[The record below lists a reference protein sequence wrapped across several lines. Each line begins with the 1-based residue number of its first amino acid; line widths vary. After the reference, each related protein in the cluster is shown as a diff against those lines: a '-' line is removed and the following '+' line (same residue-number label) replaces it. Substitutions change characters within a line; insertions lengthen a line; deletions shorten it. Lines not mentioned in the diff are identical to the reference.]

1 MAEAAL
7 DARSR
12 TLEGHLRAIE
22 EGGYSILEDAI
33 DLDFI
38 ARLRQRVRE
47 IEESTLGEEERG
59 TPVDGLSQLR
69 TSMLTRLDPLFR
81 DVPIQPELLG
91 YSTFNGA
98 VGTLS
103 MPGTNRYA
111 TSTFHHPSSL
121 LGREG
126 ADPNPTG
133 RSWEQGSDTRARQAR
148 FP

>member
-1 MAEAAL
+1 LAEAAL

-47 IEESTLGEEERG
+47 IEESTLG
-59 TPVDGLSQLR
+59 
-69 TSMLTRLDPLFR
+69 
-81 DVPIQPELLG
+81 

-133 RSWEQGSDTRARQAR
+133 RSWEQGSDSRARQAR